1 MAAWGRE
8 EQTSRA
14 VEAEETMP
22 EGGSP
27 ASRSQMTMAGPEAP
41 GDQSS
46 VSISAQVD
54 QVQRRS
60 IRAREAASS
69 EVLIW
74 IRKRMGSSSFVRSLT
89 AGMPAAEI
97 HRPGVC
103 RMTQYIV
110 HNILF
115 LLSGFSRDVRR
126 MVVFSARKTKKGPSK
141 LSDGPEGLN
150 KFQFLTK
157 AAYFPKGRARVY
169 WHCSNMA

>member
-60 IRAREAASS
+60 IRAREPASS

-97 HRPGVC
+97 HRPGVHQ
-103 RMTQYIV
+103 MMQYIIFYSSPPAFQETCAEWSFFR
-110 HNILF
+110 HEKQKM
-115 LLSGFSRDVRR
+115 GR
-126 MVVFSARKTKKGPSK
+126 
-141 LSDGPEGLN
+141 LSDQTAHKIGT
-150 KFQFLTK
+150 KFSFWNYLRILQGGAL
-157 AAYFPKGRARVY
+157 GRAG
-169 WHCSNMA
+169 